1 MTHIIKNAHKKH
13 NGTKYFESISHNMWN
28 FNRYKVKK
36 MNCQIFG
43 QLWAKWTDSL
53 GIIRLFTLLIGITLP
68 NLSTSIVFSWK
79 EEAFG
84 GRDFLFE

>member
-43 QLWAKWTDSL
+43 QL
-53 GIIRLFTLLIGITLP
+53 
-68 NLSTSIVFSWK
+68 
-79 EEAFG
+79 
-84 GRDFLFE
+84 